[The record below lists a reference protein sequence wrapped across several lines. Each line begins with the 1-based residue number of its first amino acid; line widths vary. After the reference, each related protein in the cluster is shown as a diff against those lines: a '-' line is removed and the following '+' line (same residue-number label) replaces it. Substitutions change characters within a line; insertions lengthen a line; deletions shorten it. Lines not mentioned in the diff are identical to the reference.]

1 MPYHFVSFFF
11 TYTWWTFQQRATFQ
25 CILATNGVQS
35 FVFFL
40 YGDLDVNDLSPQVGL
55 NAGNGIDFISLD
67 GSLTSDIYN
76 INRESNLGCPGVFV
90 FQVDGGIQQPQSKLQ
105 CTIPSCKLKI
115 RILYMLQSYCETSVT
130 HRYYEFMLF
139 VRIINPYRTEL
150 VFPISSRFQHWR
162 LYCI

>member
-40 YGDLDVNDLSPQVGL
+40 YGDLDVNDLPPQVGL
-55 NAGNGIDFISLD
+55 NAGNGVDFISLN

-76 INRESNLGCPGVFV
+76 INTKSNLGCPGVFV
-90 FQVDGGIQQPQSKLQ
+90 FQVDGGGIQIPQSKLQ

-115 RILYMLQSYCETSVT
+115 RILYTLQSYCETRVT
-130 HRYYEFMLF
+130 YTYCEFMYSF
-139 VRIINPYRTEL
+139 GII
-150 VFPISSRFQHWR
+150 IK
-162 LYCI
+162 